1 MYLKNLNLEEGTGG
15 VGSIFVA
22 SNMTLEASKTVFIEG
37 NPAVTMVV
45 GEPVLFY
52 LGWFLVILSFV
63 LKTFNLN
70 ILSLVK
76 YFDSNK

>member
-15 VGSIFVA
+15 IGSIFVA
-22 SNMTLEASKTVFIEG
+22 SNMTLEASTTVFIDG

-45 GEPVLFY
+45 GVPAIFY

-63 LKTFNLN
+63 LKPFNIN
-70 ILSLVK
+70 ILSLVR
-76 YFDSNK
+76 YFDSKE